1 MNTLTKEKM
10 MTKSLFHNAATEI
23 KLRSVAK
30 KEHNA
35 LGRILKPNNSYLTYV
50 GDILVGMFLGALL
63 LIGLFA

>member
-1 MNTLTKEKM
+1 

-35 LGRILKPNNSYLTYV
+35 LSRILNPKSTYLAYI
-50 GDILVGMFLGALL
+50 GDIVVGMFLGALL